1 MDDIKTMI
9 IQQAQQK
16 VNYYQKL
23 NQDSSFNLNNILQ
36 ITRDTCN
43 QIIQTNK
50 ILKSKFSDYP
60 CLSIQN
66 AICYYES
73 EITNNYYEARKVSN
87 QTSMSDEKFLM
98 FNSSL
103 ISNKDKIG
111 YLLIEI
117 SNDFQQTEIKFAS
130 NQFQKLFERKNYD
143 QKLQLD
149 DLLPKFL
156 IKQHPTFIQNFLTT
170 GHSKFFQNFQLN
182 FLNTNDGLIKGV
194 GMCYDL
200 TKIEKQQDQLIF
212 AVFFQELSDSKA
224 YVLVDGIT
232 KYSYFSEC
240 FLKKLGFQEH
250 EIKFIKSSNI
260 LSNLSISYLLPD
272 YDTLIDINEQEI
284 RLQGVDLY
292 FANIF
297 RLFSTIFTEKKVQNS
312 QNTFTKIAW
321 HRKDKLF
328 KYSVNLQITRR
339 QFNELYYIIIEIL
352 SIEANS
358 QTNIIDSINRIECQN
373 YLQKNECSISEES
386 ESYSSGQI
394 NLQYQDVPNK
404 VEIFQGLKNEFI
416 LSHHQLDSLSQPRI
430 TICEPGRI
438 VTPNESSS
446 DTKRKFHSRN
456 QQQFYSQK
464 LSQADIQALISEK
477 KLDIP
482 YDDEQQQQLKMD
494 QLSDKSSIEDE
505 QKKKFMKK
513 FELVQKLMVYKRPL
527 KLIEILSLLT
537 LQNIIF
543 TIFSLIAITVMFNDL
558 SQVLKEIDTISL
570 HSSIMVKHDI
580 FFSIRATI
588 KIYQEY
594 QKKKV
599 LLNVTNLISPFY
611 NNLAESY
618 LDYQNDL
625 YNQFQ
630 NLNLQPYLD
639 DYYLIIY
646 QLESL
651 SNQQLQEKNV
661 TVREALMI
669 NLQYEFA
676 VLDAFLNQKDIS
688 NSTFQVFLFTNF
700 VKLHQY
706 LEDLTKNLLSE
717 STNRSLSVA
726 SKWMVIWIFF
736 QIGALVLAI
745 FNFYCYYNYITF
757 YDKFLLAL
765 KFIDSEL
772 IAQEIERYKEMIKKL
787 KDNSRH
793 VFEYK
798 IDLDQIQQSKTNKR
812 QLSIKNKEIIN
823 KKVIKLRRFSSF
835 MLIFV
840 LNLIFGGYSAIINQ
854 RTQIYLNKYEKT
866 ANLFKLFQDLSLSG
880 GNCFLYKEILL
891 GFNNYTFYFQED
903 RGNMYKMLYNSLDS
917 IQQYLN
923 LSNTL
928 DFNTYLATDSFIILF
943 NDLKTNSLCQYFTQ
957 EYLYPYCQLSF
968 DGVLSSGL
976 VSSLNYIQNTI
987 KTQQAINN
995 FTFKTDYNLY
1005 EQEGSQIITRAFL
1018 NMSLTF
1024 KEDLT
1029 SLTQNQTD
1037 LAYNLSIAFFI
1048 YSFIVTFCLLFYL
1061 KYHLTNE
1068 YYIIRRIISLIP
1080 INVLMFDETLDRYLR
1095 EIALHQELL

>member
-1 MDDIKTMI
+1 MDDIKNII
-9 IQQAQQK
+9 IQLAQQK

-23 NQDSSFNLNNILQ
+23 NQDNSFNLNNILQ
-36 ITRDTCN
+36 ITRDICN
-43 QIIQTNK
+43 QIIKTNQR
-50 ILKSKFSDYP
+50 LKSTFLDFP
-60 CLSIQN
+60 CLSMQN
-66 AICYYES
+66 AICFYET
-73 EITNNYYEARKVSN
+73 EITNNYSEARKVSN
-87 QTSMSDEKFLM
+87 QTSISDEKFLM
-98 FNSSL
+98 FNSNL
-103 ISNKDKIG
+103 INNKEKIG
-111 YLLIEI
+111 YLIIEI
-117 SNDFQQTEIKFAS
+117 SNDFQQTEVKFAS
-130 NQFQKLFERKNYD
+130 NEFQKLFERKNYD

-156 IKQHPTFIQNFLTT
+156 IKQHPYLMQSFLTT
-170 GHSKFFQNFQLN
+170 GNSIFFQNFQLN
-182 FLNTNDGLIKGV
+182 FLNTQEGLIKGV
-194 GMCYDL
+194 KMCYDL
-200 TKIEKQQDQLIF
+200 TKIAKQQDQLIF
-212 AVFFQELSDSKA
+212 AVFFQELSDNRA

-232 KYSYFSEC
+232 KYCYFSEC
-240 FLKKLGFQEH
+240 FFKKLGFQDH

-260 LSNLSISYLLPD
+260 LSNISITYLIPEF
-272 YDTLIDINEQEI
+272 DTLTDMNESDIK
-284 RLQGVDLY
+284 LQAVDLY

-297 RLFSTIFTEKKVQNS
+297 KLFSTIFTEKKVNNS
-312 QNTFTKIAW
+312 QNTLTKIAW
-321 HRKDKLF
+321 NKKDKLF
-328 KYSVNLQITRR
+328 KYNVNLQINRR
-339 QFNELYYIIIEIL
+339 KFIDFHYNIVEIL

-358 QTNIIDSINRIECQN
+358 QTNIFESINQIEYQS
-373 YLQKNECSISEES
+373 YLQKNDVSINEES
-386 ESYSSGQI
+386 DSYSSGQI
-394 NLQYQDVPNK
+394 NLNFYDVPNK
-404 VEIFQGLKNEFI
+404 IEVFKGLKNEFI
-416 LSHHQLDSLSQPRI
+416 LSNHYLDSLSQPRI
-430 TICEPGRI
+430 TIYEAGRI
-438 VTPNESSS
+438 ITPNDSSS

-456 QQQFYSQK
+456 QQEFFSQK
-464 LSQADIQALISEK
+464 LSQADIQALVSEK

-482 YDDEQQQQLKMD
+482 FDDEQQKQLKID
-494 QLSDKSSIEDE
+494 QLSDNSSIQDE
-505 QKKKFMKK
+505 EKKKFIRK
-513 FELVQKLMVYKRPL
+513 FDLVEKLMVYKRPL

-594 QKKKV
+594 QKKNI

-611 NNLAESY
+611 NHLTESY

-639 DYYLIIY
+639 DYHLTIY
-646 QLESL
+646 QLESITEQKL
-651 SNQQLQEKNV
+651 LESNL
-661 TVREALMI
+661 TIREALMV

-676 VLDAFLNQKDIS
+676 VLDAFLNQKEIA

-700 VKLHQY
+700 VKLHQS
-706 LEDLTKNLLSE
+706 LENLTKVLLSE
-717 STNRSLSVA
+717 STNRSLNVA
-726 SKWMVIWIFF
+726 NKWMVIWIFF

-772 IAQEIERYKEMIKKL
+772 ITQEIERYKEIIKKI
-787 KDNSRH
+787 KDNNRYL
-793 VFEYK
+793 FQYK
-798 IDLDQIQQSKTNKR
+798 IDLDFIQQSKSNKR
-812 QLSIKNKEIIN
+812 QLTIKNKELIN

-840 LNLIFGGYSAIINQ
+840 LNLIFGGYSAIINEK
-854 RTQIYLNKYEKT
+854 TQIYLNKYEKT

-903 RGNMYKMLYNSLDS
+903 RENMYQMLFNSLDS

-923 LSNTL
+923 LSNSV
-928 DFNTYLATDSFIILF
+928 DFSNYLATESFIILF
-943 NDLKTNSLCQYFTQ
+943 NDLKTHSLCLYFTQ

-968 DGVLSSGL
+968 DSVLSSGL
-976 VSSLNYIQNTI
+976 VSSLNYVQNTI

-995 FTFKTDYNLY
+995 FTSKTDYNLY
-1005 EQEGSQIITRAFL
+1005 EQEGSQILTRAFL

-1024 KEDLT
+1024 KDDLT
-1029 SLTQNQTD
+1029 LLTQNQTD
-1037 LAYNLSIAFFI
+1037 LAYNLSIGFFI

-1061 KYHLTNE
+1061 KQHLTYE
-1068 YYIIRRIISLIP
+1068 YYVIRRIISLIP
-1080 INVLMFDETLDRYLR
+1080 INVLMFDEILDRYIR
-1095 EIALHQELL
+1095 EIALNQELL